1 MIETKEKQIDGHTY
15 AVTQFPGRRAFKIKT
30 AILLKL
36 GPALA
41 VSLDGAVAKA
51 GADLNIASIA
61 SALEKITMS
70 SDEFLDLVLEL
81 ISQTRRDGKEITPE
95 VFDLEFAGNLQTVYK
110 VAAFVLEANF
120 GNFFGSGGIGKLTE
134 RFRSPTP
141 SANA

>member
-41 VSLDGAVAKA
+41 VSLAGAQGS